1 MKTFQVGRVWL
12 MLVVVLAVAAVAGC
26 GGASPDAVGPAPGPT
41 EPFYETLQ
49 RDALSFE
56 FRDGEWLE
64 DFGDAA
70 AFGPPFYLH
79 AGLEAGRQDYLAMA
93 RAAGAYNLS
102 AVEKAGGNIFW
113 YLENLE
119 EVFMAMLGMVEY
131 AGVSGDTSSIPA
143 LDRLIRTTDGAVRLL
158 GDYVN
163 VSVGEF
169 AADLYG
175 PTAITGGI
183 VLIYLQYATY
193 LDTSLREERI
203 DRGAAVVARI
213 DEQAWSGG
221 YYRFRPGEDKLFLY
235 PNAIMMT
242 ALCRLYELTGEDRYL
257 ERAEAVYRGIQPL
270 RFPEMGFYRSP
281 YSQEYQGALTDEYAT
296 LSSQNY
302 LTMGLML
309 LYRNTKDPAY
319 LDEALWIL
327 DHIRC
332 RLYDPAEGKLLHHWI
347 DGRIACLED
356 PDYFCSGCNLQ
367 TLYIL
372 RYLQEELDVPL
383 PW

>member
-1 MKTFQVGRVWL
+1 VKTLRIGPFL
-12 MLVVVLAVAAVAGC
+12 LLLLAVAPAAGC
-26 GGASPDAVGPAPGPT
+26 GGISPEASAPPPRA

-49 RDALSFE
+49 RDALRFA

-64 DFGDAA
+64 DYGDAA
-70 AFGPPFYLH
+70 AFGPAFYLH
-79 AGLEAGRQDYLAMA
+79 EGLGSNRPDYLAIA

-102 AVEKAGGNIFW
+102 AVEKAGGNVFW

-119 EVFMAMLGMVEY
+119 EVFMAMMGLVEY
-131 AGVSGDTSSIPA
+131 AGVSGDTGGVPTV
-143 LDRLIRTTDGAVRLL
+143 DRLIRTTDGAVRLL

-193 LDTSLREERI
+193 LDTSLRQECI
-203 DRGAAVVARI
+203 DRAADVVSRI
-213 DEQAWSGG
+213 DEQAWAGNH
-221 YYRFRPGEDKLFLY
+221 YRFRPGEGKLFLY
-235 PNAIMMT
+235 PNAIMIS
-242 ALCRLYELTGEDRYL
+242 ALCRLYELTGEERYL
-257 ERAEAVYRGIQPL
+257 ERAETVYDGIQPL
-270 RFPEMGFYRSP
+270 RFVEKGFYRSP
-281 YSQEYQGALTDEYAT
+281 YSQEYQGARTDEYST

-302 LTMGLML
+302 LTLGLL
-309 LYRNTKDPAY
+309 LLFRNTGDPMY
-319 LDEALWIL
+319 LDDALSIL

-332 RLYDPAEGKLLHHWI
+332 RLYDPAEGKILHHWI
-347 DGRIACLED
+347 DGRVACPQD

-372 RYLQEELDVPL
+372 RYLQEELGEAL